1 MTDHKDPFGDIQR
14 SAAEIEEIVILVRL
28 HLHNRDV
35 PCGAQAIRRHLEQ
48 LHDSIVEP
56 LPSLATINRILHR
69 NGLTHRRTGHYS

>member
-1 MTDHKDPFGDIQR
+1 MIHHKGPFGDIQR

-28 HLHNRDV
+28 DLHNRDV

-48 LHDSIVEP
+48 LHDAIVSP
-56 LPSLATINRILHR
+56 LPSLTTINRILRR